1 MAMAYAVL
9 GEMKRML
16 SNLDSCLDKTV
27 KYAATRGFDPNNLL
41 TARLAPDMFTLTRQ
55 VQSSCDNAKFAA
67 ARLTGKEAPSFP
79 DNEQTIDQLRARIKA
94 TVAHL
99 DTYKADDF
107 GGAETR
113 VIVMPRREGKI
124 MKGSDY
130 LLEYSLPNFF
140 FHVTMAYAVL
150 RHNGVDLG
158 KADYLG
164 PLSLKAPEAS

>member
-1 MAMAYAVL
+1 MSMAYAVF

-16 SNLDSCLDKTV
+16 SNLDGCLDKTV

-41 TARLAPDMFTLTRQ
+41 TLRLAPDMFNFTRQ
-55 VQSSCDNAKFAA
+55 VQSACDNAKFAA

-94 TVAHL
+94 TLAHL

-113 VIVMPRREGKI
+113 AIVMPRREGKT

-140 FHVTMAYAVL
+140 FHVTTAYAIL
-150 RHNGVDLG
+150 RHSGVDLG

-164 PLSLKAPEAS
+164 PLSLRAPE